1 MKRVGN
7 LMDEII
13 RFDTLC
19 EAFLRASRGKRD
31 KAAVKHFREHMD
43 ERLAEMS
50 RRLADGS
57 FPFSHYHFFTI
68 YDPKMRTICAAPFE
82 ARVAFHA
89 IVKVCDPV
97 FERYQVYD
105 SYACR
110 RGKGTYKALERA
122 QTFTRRYRW
131 FAKLDVCKFFDSI
144 DHEVLL
150 AQLARLFKDNG
161 LLSLLA
167 QIVHSYSSSPGKGL
181 PMGNLTSQY
190 FANHYLAMADHYAK
204 EQLGVRGMVRYMD
217 DILLFD
223 DDKERL
229 FGIIE
234 RYKRLLD
241 SILRLKLH
249 QSVVNKT
256 HFGVPFL
263 GYVVHPYKL
272 RLNER
277 SSARIARRAAEFECA
292 WRDGC
297 MAEEECRMRMQCMLA
312 FADKADVR
320 ALRSRLFVTG

>member
-1 MKRVGN
+1 MKRVDN
-7 LMDEII
+7 LMDEIT

-31 KAAVKHFREHMD
+31 KAAVKQFREHLDDRLD
-43 ERLAEMS
+43 EMSYRLAN
-50 RRLADGS
+50 GT

-89 IVKVCDPV
+89 IVKVCDPI
-97 FERYQVYD
+97 FERYQIYD

-122 QTFTRRYRW
+122 QVFTRRYRW
-131 FAKLDVCKFFDSI
+131 FAKLDVRKFFDSI

-150 AQLARLFKDNG
+150 GALARLFKDKG
-161 LLSLLA
+161 LLELLG
-167 QIVHSYSSSPGKGL
+167 QIVHSYNASPGKGL

-190 FANHYLAMADHYAK
+190 FANHYMAVADHYAK
-204 EQLGVRGMVRYMD
+204 EKLEVKGMVRYMD

-229 FGIIE
+229 MLIIG
-234 RYKRLLD
+234 RYESMLRD
-241 SILRLKLH
+241 TLRLELH
-249 QSVVNKT
+249 APVINKT
-256 HFGVPFL
+256 HFGIPFL

-277 SSARIARRAAEFECA
+277 SQARLMRRASEFDRA
-292 WRDGC
+292 WHDGS
-297 MAEEECRMRMQCMLA
+297 MAEEECHMRMLCMLA
-312 FADKADVR
+312 FAGKADVR
-320 ALRSRLFVTG
+320 ALCSRLFATG